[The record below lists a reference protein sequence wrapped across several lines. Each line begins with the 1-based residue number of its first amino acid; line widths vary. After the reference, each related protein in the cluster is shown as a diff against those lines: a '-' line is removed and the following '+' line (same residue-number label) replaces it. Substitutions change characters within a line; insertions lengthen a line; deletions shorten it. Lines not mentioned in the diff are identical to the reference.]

1 VTRSARESQARVKEE
16 KMSKITVLGG
26 SGAVGSVAAETLASS
41 GMFSKVVVA
50 DARLEQAKKL
60 VKALGSKRL
69 SAIKFDAGKPK
80 SIKDAIAGSKV
91 VLNCVGPFYKFGP
104 IILKAAIESGINYVD
119 VCDDFDATEV
129 MLGMDKAAK
138 KTGVSALIGM
148 GSSPGIA
155 NVLVRFCAD
164 NLLDRTEA
172 VDIYHAHGG
181 EKIEGAAVVKH
192 RIHSMK
198 ADVPMFLNGKFT
210 TVRLFEDSGKALEEE
225 VEFRDV
231 GTYWVYAYPHPETIT
246 LPKYLKG
253 LRRATNLGLVLPP
266 AYAELI
272 KGVVRL
278 GITDEKPIEVDGRS
292 IVPLEFAVAFILSRR
307 KKLMKEAGLAGPMG
321 CLKIVVKGYKD
332 GKKSTYIFSMS
343 SKRQGMG
350 EGTGIPAALGAMLM
364 GTGRIKKK
372 GVLPPEAC
380 IEPMELLDLART
392 KTSAGGG
399 KGLPIIIE
407 HIDKGGRSKTI
418 DLFG

>member
-1 VTRSARESQARVKEE
+1 
-16 KMSKITVLGG
+16 MSRITVLGG

-41 GMFSKVVVA
+41 GFFSEIVIA
-50 DARLEQAKKL
+50 DARLELAKKL
-60 VKALGSKRL
+60 AARLGAKRI
-69 SAIKFDAGKPK
+69 SAVKFDAADPR
-80 SIKDAIAGSKV
+80 SIKKTVAGSKV

-104 IILKAAIESGINYVD
+104 IILKAVIESKINYVD
-119 VCDDFDATEV
+119 VCDDFDATEA
-129 MLGMDKAAK
+129 MLGMDRAAK
-138 KTGVSALIGM
+138 KAGVSALIGM

-164 NLLDRTEA
+164 SLLDRVEA

-181 EKIEGAAVVKH
+181 EKIEGPAVVKH

-198 ADVPMFLNGKFT
+198 ADVPMFLKGKFT

-231 GTYWVYAYPHPETIT
+231 GKYGVYAYPHPETIT
-246 LPKYLKG
+246 LPRYLKG
-253 LRRATNLGLVLPP
+253 IKRVTNLGLVLPP

-272 KGVVRL
+272 KGMVRL
-278 GITDEKPIEVDGRS
+278 GVTDEEPVEVQGHN
-292 IVPLEFAVAFILSRR
+292 IIPLEFAVAFILSRR

-321 CLKIVVKGYKD
+321 CLKIVVKGSKD

-364 GTGRIKKK
+364 GTGRIKEK

-380 IEPMELLDLART
+380 IEPMEVLELART

-399 KGLPIIIE
+399 KGLPIVIE
-407 HIDKGGRSKTI
+407 YIDKAGKSKII
-418 DLFG
+418 DLFR